1 MYIVPITKGNE
12 KQLDAE
18 ELVIKNNKSGKPFSL
33 QMTKRTSTQWFFGGP
48 KLGKKSRKFQQISD
62 TKSCGYVRNLVRFG
76 VNVISFEEGGR
87 WFSLFDRILVFG
99 LNKESK
105 AKFSPTF
112 CHLQRKSSCHMEFL
126 AIFSLAILSGK

>member
-1 MYIVPITKGNE
+1 MIYKLQRVVG
-12 KQLDAE
+12 A
-18 ELVIKNNKSGKPFSL
+18 KSDPRAPTCSRCQFS
-33 QMTKRTSTQWFFGGP
+33 MENHTSQWFFGGP
-48 KLGKKSRKFQQISD
+48 KLGKKSRTFQQISD

-76 VNVISFEEGGR
+76 VNVISFEGGGR

>member
-1 MYIVPITKGNE
+1 MEYSSSVSRISALTKGMKPE
-12 KQLDAE
+12 AE
-18 ELVIKNNKSGKPFSL
+18 IYHCA
-33 QMTKRTSTQWFFGGP
+33 QWFFGGP

-76 VNVISFEEGGR
+76 VNVISFEGGGR

>member
-1 MYIVPITKGNE
+1 MAHSREDFLIADSFSSAL
-12 KQLDAE
+12 Q
-18 ELVIKNNKSGKPFSL
+18 VIGSSRR
-33 QMTKRTSTQWFFGGP
+33 MRMRRRMRRTQWFLGGR

-76 VNVISFEEGGR
+76 VNVISFEGGGR

>member
-1 MYIVPITKGNE
+1 MVFVNSFTIAQELPINE
-12 KQLDAE
+12 VWTA
-18 ELVIKNNKSGKPFSL
+18 
-33 QMTKRTSTQWFFGGP
+33 QWFFGGP

-76 VNVISFEEGGR
+76 VNVISFEGGGR

>member
-1 MYIVPITKGNE
+1 M
-12 KQLDAE
+12 
-18 ELVIKNNKSGKPFSL
+18 
-33 QMTKRTSTQWFFGGP
+33 
-48 KLGKKSRKFQQISD
+48 GKKSIEFQQISD

-76 VNVISFEEGGR
+76 ANEISFEMGGDG
-87 WFSLFDRILVFG
+87 FSLFDRILVFG

-105 AKFSPTF
+105 EKFSPTF

>member
-1 MYIVPITKGNE
+1 MGFIRPSPKTI
-12 KQLDAE
+12 
-18 ELVIKNNKSGKPFSL
+18 
-33 QMTKRTSTQWFFGGP
+33 STGGR

-76 VNVISFEEGGR
+76 VNVISFEGGGR

>member
-1 MYIVPITKGNE
+1 MMEIAVYILHRPLGV
-12 KQLDAE
+12 LY
-18 ELVIKNNKSGKPFSL
+18 IKISSKAHIS
-33 QMTKRTSTQWFFGGP
+33 QWFFGGP
-48 KLGKKSRKFQQISD
+48 KLGKKFRKFQQISD

-76 VNVISFEEGGR
+76 VNVISFEGGGR
-87 WFSLFDRILVFG
+87 WFSLFDRILAFG

-112 CHLQRKSSCHMEFL
+112 NHLQRKSSCHMEFL

>member
-1 MYIVPITKGNE
+1 MLIERAQVQGYYGNITIHH
-12 KQLDAE
+12 A
-18 ELVIKNNKSGKPFSL
+18 L
-33 QMTKRTSTQWFFGGP
+33 QKKAISQWFFGGP

-76 VNVISFEEGGR
+76 VNVISFEGGGR

-126 AIFSLAILSGK
+126 AIFSLAILSGKQEVQESTKNYCN

>member
-1 MYIVPITKGNE
+1 MIR
-12 KQLDAE
+12 A
-18 ELVIKNNKSGKPFSL
+18 
-33 QMTKRTSTQWFFGGP
+33 QWFFGGP

-76 VNVISFEEGGR
+76 VNIISFEGGGR

>member
-1 MYIVPITKGNE
+1 M
-12 KQLDAE
+12 
-18 ELVIKNNKSGKPFSL
+18 S
-33 QMTKRTSTQWFFGGP
+33 STNDSTRAQWFLGGP
-48 KLGKKSRKFQQISD
+48 KLGKKSRTFQQISD

-76 VNVISFEEGGR
+76 VNEISFEGGGR

-112 CHLQRKSSCHMEFL
+112 CHLQRKSSCHMEIL
-126 AIFSLAILSGK
+126 AVFSLAVLSGK